1 VRVMVVVAMM
11 VMVWLGERRPRD
23 EQNHREQQ
31 NLFHGP
37 DHSNIRSNLGV
48 ASLTLLGD
56 GCSALNQSRY
66 GRLSIPLIGA
76 PRLWR
81 VRKKKTSVTSR

>member
-1 VRVMVVVAMM
+1 MVVAMM
-11 VMVWLGERRPRD
+11 TVMVWLRERRPRD
-23 EQNHREQQ
+23 EQNHGEQQ

-48 ASLTLLGD
+48 ASLTLLGHTR
-56 GCSALNQSRY
+56 SALNQSRY
-66 GRLSIPLIGA
+66 GRLSIPLIGT
-76 PRLWR
+76 PRLCR